1 MQSHRLGRRDLV
13 ALLGGA
19 AALPLAA
26 RAQQPKL
33 PVIGVLYAGKANEVA
48 DKLAAFRRTLNEA
61 GCIEG
66 RDFAFEYRYAEGN
79 YDKLSGLAAEL
90 ARSRVTM
97 IVTLGG
103 SPPLLAARAAT
114 TTIPIIFQTGN
125 DPVAQG
131 LVASLNR
138 PGGNLT
144 GITTL
149 AVEVAP
155 KRLEV
160 LHELLPNVSTVVLLY
175 NPLNPGNERE
185 LTALQ
190 AAARAM
196 SLQLHVVNAAAE
208 RDFDKSFASLS
219 QLQAEALA
227 IVTDALFVNNASL
240 LGALSARYLIPA
252 IFQQRD
258 FVASGGLLSYG
269 SDAIDSYR
277 LVATYVVRVLKGEKP
292 ADLPVQ
298 RATKVELIVNLKTAK
313 ALGVSVPTSILVRA
327 DEVIE

>member
-1 MQSHRLGRRDLV
+1 MRRREFITLV
-13 ALLGGA
+13 GGGA
-19 AALPLAA
+19 AAWPLMA

-33 PVIGVLYAGKANEVA
+33 PVIGVLYAGKADEVA

-61 GCIEG
+61 GYIEG
-66 RDFAFEYRYAEGN
+66 RNVAFEYRYAEGN

-90 ARSRVTM
+90 ARNSRVSM

-103 SPPLLAARAAT
+103 SPPLLAAKAAT

-138 PGGNLT
+138 PGANLT

-160 LHELLPNVSTVVLLY
+160 LHELLPKVSTVVLLY
-175 NPLNPGNERE
+175 NPQNPANERE
-185 LTALQ
+185 LMALQ

-196 SLQLHVVNAAAE
+196 SLQLHVVNATAE

-219 QLQAEALA
+219 QLQAQALA
-227 IVTDALFVNNASL
+227 IVTDALFISYASV
-240 LGALSARYLIPA
+240 LGALSARYAIPA
-252 IFQQRD
+252 IFLQRE

-269 SDAIDSYR
+269 SDIIDSYR
-277 LVATYVVRVLKGEKP
+277 LVGTYAVRVLNGEKP

-313 ALGVSVPTSILVRA
+313 AFGISVPTSILVRA

>member
-1 MQSHRLGRRDLV
+1 MIQRREFMTLV
-13 ALLGGA
+13 GGTA
-19 AALPLAA
+19 AWPLAA
-26 RAQQPKL
+26 HAQQPKL

-61 GCIEG
+61 GYIEG

-160 LHELLPNVSTVVLLY
+160 LHELLPNASTIVLLY

-196 SLQLHVVNAAAE
+196 SLQLHVVNATAE
-208 RDFDKSFASLS
+208 RDLDKSFASLS

-227 IVTDALFVNNASL
+227 IVTDALFVNHASL
-240 LGALSARYLIPA
+240 LGALSGRYSIPA

-277 LVATYVVRVLKGEKP
+277 LVGTYAVRVLKGEKP

>member
-1 MQSHRLGRRDLV
+1 
-13 ALLGGA
+13 
-19 AALPLAA
+19 
-26 RAQQPKL
+26 
-33 PVIGVLYAGKANEVA
+33 
-48 DKLAAFRRTLNEA
+48 
-61 GCIEG
+61 
-66 RDFAFEYRYAEGN
+66 
-79 YDKLSGLAAEL
+79 
-90 ARSRVTM
+90 M

-103 SPPLLAARAAT
+103 SPPLLAAKAAT

-160 LHELLPNVSTVVLLY
+160 LHELLPKVSTVVLLY

-185 LTALQ
+185 LMALQ
-190 AAARAM
+190 AAARAL
-196 SLQLHVVNAAAE
+196 SLQLHVLDVTTE

-227 IVTDALFVNNASL
+227 IVTDALFINHASL
-240 LGALSARYLIPA
+240 LTRSRRFLSN
-252 IFQQRD
+252 
-258 FVASGGLLSYG
+258 ASS
-269 SDAIDSYR
+269 SP
-277 LVATYVVRVLKGEKP
+277 RVGC
-292 ADLPVQ
+292 
-298 RATKVELIVNLKTAK
+298 
-313 ALGVSVPTSILVRA
+313 
-327 DEVIE
+327 